1 MWVERRGHPKCH
13 YESRWTHLKYDAKE
27 DAHYKVTEGLNR
39 ITWEYHLQNKQCSFA
54 KSPMVIGQSFAEVM
68 NVSPAMMVWWYK
80 ATRKRGNTHFIF
92 AYQIGHKGCLN
103 FIMKQSHVWPFWVN
117 VPFKSEND
125 HALVCADLAKE
136 MDSHG
141 RHFPPTISGRREREL
156 TTAGP
161 STGGWRVEHWG
172 GPLVTTWWMDGQ
184 LTTEWPAFPSLSS
197 LVESGRIACYDHLG
211 QHKRRSNGMIN
222 KTLVTTGNSIDKLSS
237 FGNENNI
244 WPQWSNQFRSNLQ
257 CDNSWC
263 ITWDRY

>member
-1 MWVERRGHPKCH
+1 MFFC
-13 YESRWTHLKYDAKE
+13 
-27 DAHYKVTEGLNR
+27 
-39 ITWEYHLQNKQCSFA
+39 

-68 NVSPAMMVWWYK
+68 SVSPAMMMVWHK
-80 ATRKRGNTHFIF
+80 ATCEKGTHTHFIF
-92 AYQIGHKGCLN
+92 AYQIGQKGCLN
-103 FIMKQSHVWPFWVN
+103 FIMKQSHVWPLLDSCSLVQ
-117 VPFKSEND
+117 SEID

-197 LVESGRIACYDHLG
+197 LVESGRIACHDHLG
-211 QHKRRSNGMIN
+211 QHERRSKWMVN
-222 KTLVTTGNSIDKLSS
+222 
-237 FGNENNI
+237 
-244 WPQWSNQFRSNLQ
+244 
-257 CDNSWC
+257 
-263 ITWDRY
+263 

>member
-13 YESRWTHLKYDAKE
+13 YESSWTHLKYDAKE

-39 ITWEYHLQNKQCSFA
+39 ITWEHHLQNKQCSFA

-68 NVSPAMMVWWYK
+68 NVSPALWWSDTK
-80 ATRKRGNTHFIF
+80 QHAKREHTHTFHICVSNWTEGLF
-92 AYQIGHKGCLN
+92 EFHYETITCLTFLGSCSLN
-103 FIMKQSHVWPFWVN
+103 QFEI
-117 VPFKSEND
+117 D
-125 HALVCADLAKE
+125 HALICADLAKE

-197 LVESGRIACYDHLG
+197 LVESGRIACHDHLG
-211 QHKRRSNGMIN
+211 QHKRRSNGMVIN
-222 KTLVTTGNSIDKLSS
+222 VRDAIH
-237 FGNENNI
+237 I
-244 WPQWSNQFRSNLQ
+244 
-257 CDNSWC
+257 
-263 ITWDRY
+263 